1 VGRRDLVRLIV
12 VPALLLASVSA
23 LVFTLAKW
31 HPAKPDA
38 AVAAGEVKLGD
49 PKRGASLYR
58 ATCSG
63 CHGVN
68 AEGGVG
74 PRLAGADL
82 TIARVKAQ
90 IDNGGGTMPAGL
102 VAGRHEED
110 ILAYIDTILA
120 PASS

>member
-1 VGRRDLVRLIV
+1 MARDFVRLIV
-12 VPALLLASVSA
+12 VPALLLVGVAS
-23 LVFTLAKW
+23 LVFGLARW
-31 HPAKPDA
+31 HPAKPDTT
-38 AVAAGEVKLGD
+38 VATGDVELGD
-49 PKRGASLYR
+49 PTRGASLYR

-74 PRLAGADL
+74 PRLAGAQL

-90 IDNGGGTMPAGL
+90 IDNGGGAMPAGL
-102 VAGRHEED
+102 ATGEHEED

-120 PASS
+120 PAPS